1 MHIYIATIGK
11 NIVPVT
17 KAVNALPGVDTTYL
31 IYSEKF
37 AAEKDEAC
45 KLLEALGIEV
55 RCIEASG
62 FDFNAVMN
70 AIYKAYSETHEK
82 GARYSIN
89 ITGGTNLMAAAAC
102 ITAYY
107 IKADVYYVQNDET
120 KSIAELVNH
129 IPIPRVPDAE
139 TLKDKDK
146 DILLFIFDRNRD
158 GNDVSNVEIAR
169 EFNLDKQN
177 AGYHVDIL
185 KKFGLVEDRVDNDQN
200 YRGNDDGKKRD
211 SRKNRLVIT
220 SEGKFIATWI
230 RDYSRISNNYLNIIL
245 RFIDVNPQFIIVA

>member
-17 KAVNALPGVDTTYL
+17 KAVNALPGVDITYL

-129 IPIPRVPDAE
+129 IPIPRIPDAE
-139 TLKDKDK
+139 TLKERDKE
-146 DILLFIFDRNRD
+146 ILLLILDRSRD
-158 GNDVSNVEIAR
+158 NGDVSNTEIAK
-169 EFNLDKQN
+169 ELGIDKQN
-177 AGYHVDIL
+177 VGYHVDIL
-185 KKFGLVEDRVDNDQN
+185 KKYGLV
-200 YRGNDDGKKRD
+200 GNRTDDDSKRSEEGDKNKRD

-230 RDYSRISNNYLNIIL
+230 RDYSRIGNIFFDIVL
-245 RFIDVNPQFIIVA
+245 ELFDVDYD